1 MGRKGRRE
9 KEKRVLA
16 SRTRA
21 TLLVDVLEAKL
32 HRNIGVGVDIPRLL
46 AKLA

>member
-1 MGRKGRRE
+1 LPTYRRTLMGRKGRRE

-21 TLLVDVLEAKL
+21 TLLVEVL
-32 HRNIGVGVDIPRLL
+32 
-46 AKLA
+46 